1 MTNINIAQCRMARA
15 ALRIGVRELARRA
28 KMSPTTITM
37 WEGKRSHP
45 TLETLDA
52 IRKVLEAEG
61 IVFVNGGDM
70 PGVRVPRAWG

>member
-1 MTNINIAQCRMARA
+1 MARA

-45 TLETLDA
+45 TPETLDA
-52 IRKVLEAEG
+52 IRAVFERAG
-61 IVFVNGGDM
+61 IVFVNDGDM